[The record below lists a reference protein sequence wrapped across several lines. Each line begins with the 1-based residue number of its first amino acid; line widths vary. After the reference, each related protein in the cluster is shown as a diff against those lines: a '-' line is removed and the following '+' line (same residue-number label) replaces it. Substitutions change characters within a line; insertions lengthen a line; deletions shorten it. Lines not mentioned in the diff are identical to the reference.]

1 MTDDWLQRTTLLLGN
16 DAITRL
22 RQSRILVVGVGGVG
36 AYAAEMLVRA
46 GIGHMTLIDSDDVST
61 TNINRQLIALQST
74 IGQPKVTVLSKR
86 LLDISPYL
94 EIEARQCYL
103 EADDTDKLLM
113 QGYDFVVDAI
123 DTIAPKTALLSACV
137 RHGIAVISSMGAG
150 ARLDP
155 SQIQYADISKTYRCG
170 LARAVRTR
178 LRKMGIEKG
187 IPVVFST
194 EQPQENAVVE
204 TISER
209 NKRSIVGTVSYMPV
223 IFGCYLAA
231 FVIRQLSQS

>member
-1 MTDDWLQRTTLLLGN
+1 MTDDWLQRTTLLLGDN
-16 DAITRL
+16 AMTKL

-46 GIGHMTLIDSDDVST
+46 GVGSMTLIDSDEVSPS
-61 TNINRQLIALQST
+61 NINRQLIALQST
-74 IGQPKVTVLSKR
+74 IGQPKVEVLAQR
-86 LLDISPYL
+86 LRDISPYL
-94 EIEARQCYL
+94 ELDIRQYYL
-103 EADDTDKLLM
+103 NADDTDNLLAT
-113 QGYDFVVDAI
+113 QYDFVVDAI
-123 DTIAPKTALLSACV
+123 DTIAPKTALLASCV
-137 RHGIAVISSMGAG
+137 KRGVAVVSSMGAG

-170 LARAVRTR
+170 LARAVRLR
-178 LRKMGIEKG
+178 LRKMGIESG

-194 EQPQENAVVE
+194 EQPQEKAVVE

-209 NKRSIVGTVSYMPV
+209 NKRSIVGTISYMPV

-231 FVIRQLSQS
+231 YVIRQLSQS

>member
-1 MTDDWLQRTTLLLGN
+1 MTDDWLQRTSLLIGDN
-16 DAITRL
+16 AMTKL
-22 RQSRILVVGVGGVG
+22 RQSRVLVVGIGGVG

-46 GIGHMTLIDSDDVST
+46 GVGSMTLIDSDEVSP

-74 IGQPKVTVLSKR
+74 VGQPKTEVLSQR
-86 LLDISPYL
+86 LHDISPYL
-94 EIEARQCYL
+94 ELDARQCYL
-103 EADDTDKLLM
+103 EADDADDLLA
-113 QGYDFVVDAI
+113 QGYDFVIDAI
-123 DTIAPKTALLSACV
+123 DTIAPKTALLAACV
-137 RHGIAVISSMGAG
+137 RHNIPVVSSMGAG

-170 LARAVRTR
+170 LARAVRLR
-178 LRKMGIEKG
+178 LRKMGIESG

-194 EQPQENAVVE
+194 EQPQENAVIE

-209 NKRSIVGTVSYMPV
+209 NKRSIVGTISYMPV

-231 FVIRQLSQS
+231 FVIRQLSQP